1 MKSALFGLFIFCIIA
16 WLVVTGITPVGGWN
30 PESSTYNSLYK
41 TMFCYTGS
49 ACLIMLVVLFFVS
62 LFSKESN

>member
-1 MKSALFGLFIFCIIA
+1 MKSALFGLFFICIIA
-16 WLVVTGITPVGGWN
+16 WLVVMAITPVGGWN
-30 PESSTYNSLYK
+30 PGSSTYNSLYE